1 MKALVYTKSYRVV
14 YRDEPDP
21 TPGRDEVLFKVEA
34 SGICGSDMHAFHGQD
49 PRRVPPLILGH
60 EAAGIIASGPK
71 EGRRAVINP
80 LITCGVCD
88 YCDTGRSNL
97 CPERELIGMRM
108 PGVFAEYVSIP
119 AKNLI
124 EIPASF
130 NCVHAALTEPS
141 AVALHALNMAR
152 NRSVRPL
159 AELNVLVI
167 GGGAIGLLAS
177 LLLQSYDC
185 NQVTLAET
193 NALRRES
200 IIKWTDC
207 RVYDPGSDSELAND
221 HFELVID
228 AVGNETTRKTA
239 MGAVKPGGIFIHIGL
254 MDSRGE
260 LDIRKLTLSEI
271 DLLGIYCYTARDMK
285 SAAKAL
291 ETGLFGKLDWIEIRS
306 LADGAGAFDDLDKGR
321 TGAAKIVLLPE

>member
-1 MKALVYTKSYRVV
+1 MKALVYTKSYKVA

-21 TPGRDEVLFKVEA
+21 IPGRDEVLFKVEA
-34 SGICGSDMHAFHGQD
+34 SGICGSDMHAYRGHD

-60 EAAGIIASGPK
+60 EAAGIIASGPE

-80 LITCGVCD
+80 LITCGMCD

-97 CPERELIGMRM
+97 CPERELIGMRL
-108 PGVFAEYVSIP
+108 PGVFAKYVSIP
-119 AKNLI
+119 NKNLI
-124 EIPASF
+124 KIPDSL
-130 NCVHAALTEPS
+130 NYIHAALTEPS
-141 AVALHALNMAR
+141 AVALHALNMAQ
-152 NRSVRPL
+152 NRSIRPL
-159 AELNVLVI
+159 AELDVLVI

-177 LLLQSYDC
+177 LLLQAYGC
-185 NQVTLAET
+185 NRVILAET
-193 NALRRES
+193 NALRRAS
-200 IIKWTDC
+200 ISKWTDC
-207 RVYDPGSDSELAND
+207 RMYDPSSDSGLAND

-228 AVGNETTRKTA
+228 AVGNEITRKTA
-239 MGAVKPGGIFIHIGL
+239 MTAIKPGGIFVHIGL

-271 DLLGIYCYTARDMK
+271 DLIGIYCYTASDMR

-291 ETGLFGKLDWIEIRS
+291 ETGLFGKLDWIETRS
-306 LADGAGAFDDLDKGR
+306 LIDGAEAFDSLDKGH